1 MNAVNIYPVKA
12 EVIIRMIFEIKRLI
26 PRPWNKYDTK
36 SLYEYAKDPDE
47 DLLAEWEHRHDRE
60 R

>member
-12 EVIIRMIFEIKRLI
+12 EVIICMIFEIKRLV
-26 PRPWNKYDTK
+26 PCPWNKYDAK
-36 SLYEYAKDPDE
+36 NLYEYAKDLDE

>member
-1 MNAVNIYPVKA
+1 
-12 EVIIRMIFEIKRLI
+12 MIFEIKRLV
-26 PRPWNKYDTK
+26 PCPWNKYDAK
-36 SLYEYAKDPDE
+36 NLYEYAKDLDE